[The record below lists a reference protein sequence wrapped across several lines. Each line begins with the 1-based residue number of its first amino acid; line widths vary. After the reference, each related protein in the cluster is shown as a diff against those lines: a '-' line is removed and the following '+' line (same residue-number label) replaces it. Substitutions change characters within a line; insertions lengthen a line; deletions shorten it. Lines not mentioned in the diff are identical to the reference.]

1 MGAPSIGGTSTGA
14 IDANSTGSVSADL
27 NDVSNNMWGDT
38 WSIQSGATYGS
49 ASINASTGLWSYDLD
64 ENHPA
69 VQALDPG
76 ETLTDTFVV
85 RLSDTGGNDTQTVT
99 ITITGVP
106 CFVAGTVIETA
117 TGPRPVE
124 TIRPGDLIVTR
135 DSGLQPVRWAGQRT
149 VHADALAAEERLRPI
164 RIRKGALGGGLPRND
179 MLLSR
184 QHRLLVTG
192 DRVQQICGTDE
203 VLLPALRFLDWP
215 GVDMLPPDGPISYHH
230 LLFDRHQVIIA
241 EGTATES
248 LLLAE
253 EARNRLPFRALLEIE
268 ALFPGPEARRILANP
283 ARPIPTPQLQ
293 KRIVANG
300 AGQTPLAGGHDSAR
314 TAPNAPRL
322 KRRSS

>member
-1 MGAPSIGGTSTGA
+1 MGAPDIGGVSSGAVDSDSTGLV
-14 IDANSTGSVSADL
+14 TGELDDISG
-27 NDVSNNMWGDT
+27 NFWGDT

-49 ASINASTGLWSYDLD
+49 ASIDPSTGLWSYDLD
-64 ENHPA
+64 ETNAA

-76 ETLTDTFVV
+76 DTLTDTFVV
-85 RLSDTGGNDTQTVT
+85 RLSDGGGSDTQTVT

-106 CFVAGTVIETA
+106 CFVAGTLIETA

-124 TIRPGDLIVTR
+124 SIRPGDLIMTR
-135 DSGLQPVRWAGQRT
+135 DNALQQVRWVGQRT

-184 QHRLLVTG
+184 QHRLLVCG
-192 DRVQQICGTDE
+192 DRVQQICGYDE
-203 VLLPALRFLDWP
+203 VFLPALRFLDWP
-215 GVDMLPPDGPISYHH
+215 GVDLVGPGGPVSYHH

-241 EGTATES
+241 EGTPSES

-253 EARNRLPFRALLEIE
+253 EARNRLPLRALTEIN

-283 ARPIPTPQLQ
+283 ARPIPSPQLQ
-293 KRIVANG
+293 KRIVEHGPA
-300 AGQTPLAGGHDSAR
+300 QDSF
-314 TAPNAPRL
+314 NAPDNPPAPPLRHGIF
-322 KRRSS
+322 